1 MVVINLISIK
11 FKRSSIDGF
20 FLFYSILHFY
30 DVSAC
35 GTWFF
40 LQVFLCVKR
49 KRLRHLLFSALEDGI
64 TSKNQRFLPVIPEGG
79 TGIVYNARIA
89 CGIFYAFVAF
99 PKRSFGAQKGIK
111 NAPYREHCKRCREDG
126 IRTHDA
132 VAHIQTFQA
141 CSFNHSDTSLG
152 NCGCK

>member
-1 MVVINLISIK
+1 MDRLKTPLLRGAGGVYLKCMKHFK
-11 FKRSSIDGF
+11 FTY
-20 FLFYSILHFY
+20 FLFA
-30 DVSAC
+30 SAC
-35 GTWFF
+35 GTWISWV
-40 LQVFLCVKR
+40 VFLCFLH
-49 KRLRHLLFSALEDGI
+49 KRLRHLLFSTLEDGI
-64 TSKNQRFLPVIPEGG
+64 TSKNQRFSPLIPEGG
-79 TGIVYNARIA
+79 TDIVCNARIT

-99 PKRSFGAQKGIK
+99 PKLRFGPQKGIK
-111 NAPYREHCKRCREDG
+111 NAPSREHCKRCREDG

>member
-1 MVVINLISIK
+1 
-11 FKRSSIDGF
+11 
-20 FLFYSILHFY
+20 
-30 DVSAC
+30 
-35 GTWFF
+35 
-40 LQVFLCVKR
+40 
-49 KRLRHLLFSALEDGI
+49 LLFSTLEDRI
-64 TSKNQRFLPVIPEGG
+64 TSKNQRFFPVIPGRG
-79 TGIVYNARIA
+79 TDIVCNARIT

-99 PKRSFGAQKGIK
+99 PKQSFGAQGLPAVIPGRGTDIVCNARITCGIFYAFVAFPKQSFGAQKGIK
-111 NAPYREHCKRCREDG
+111 NAPKREHCKRCREDG

>member
-1 MVVINLISIK
+1 VIPEGGTGIVYNARIACGI
-11 FKRSSIDGF
+11 FYAFVAFPKRSFG
-20 FLFYSILHFY
+20 
-30 DVSAC
+30 AQ
-35 GTWFF
+35 G
-40 LQVFLCVKR
+40 
-49 KRLRHLLFSALEDGI
+49 
-64 TSKNQRFLPVIPEGG
+64 LPAVIPEGG

-99 PKRSFGAQKGIK
+99 PKRSFGAQKSIK